1 MVQSVSCQ
9 PSPSRMLG
17 NNGVF
22 FRDLSDVISK
32 FADKL
37 VGMGNL
43 EKDPVQRTVSGWVRT
58 SFSSVA

>member
-1 MVQSVSCQ
+1 
-9 PSPSRMLG
+9 MLG
-17 NNGVF
+17 NYGVF

-32 FADKL
+32 FADKI